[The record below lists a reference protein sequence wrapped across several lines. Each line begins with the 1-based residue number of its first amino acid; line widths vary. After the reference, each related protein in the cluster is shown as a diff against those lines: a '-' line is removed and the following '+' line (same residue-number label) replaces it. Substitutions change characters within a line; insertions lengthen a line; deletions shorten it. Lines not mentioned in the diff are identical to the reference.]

1 MTRDAARNDRAPP
14 VSLSYFY
21 AGRMLKASAGI
32 NIPIDYAWELAESPG
47 FTDNCRAL
55 VPIPRFRSN
64 GPALR
69 VLRGLAWFSLR
80 PEPRQGYLAFSFV
93 GQDNWRFLSFSQL
106 FGTPRC
112 HRFEVLLLR
121 NAPAVALLNL
131 RVV

>member
-55 VPIPRFRSN
+55 VPVPRFRSN

-69 VLRGLAWFSLR
+69 VLRGLAWFPLR
-80 PEPRQGYLAFSFV
+80 PEPRQGYLAFSFI
-93 GQDNWRFLSFSQL
+93 GQDTTGAFSVFPSF
-106 FGTPRC
+106 FG
-112 HRFEVLLLR
+112 HRGVTGLRYFYFGMLLR
-121 NAPAVALLNL
+121 WRYLI
-131 RVV
+131 